1 MGQERKKR
9 ISRAE
14 WIHFFMVLI
23 IFGTVSVFFLTD
35 ETLETERRSGLRQ
48 MHFSGVCQTEEE
60 GEELPLNED
69 TLRKLGACP
78 RLILTGY
85 LDGPVSSNEQIFL
98 YLRRINLKVY
108 QNDALIYSYGKENL
122 ASPVLRSGG
131 NVWVDFYTPGIT
143 GDDSIKIVLDN
154 PYHANTKRIYSMFLN
169 RIYVGDKMQLFTK
182 MIGSDRFSALSSVVI
197 TLLGITLL
205 IVIATMKAM
214 GMKEVGPLLC
224 FGYFMA
230 VCGFWM
236 MIDFDYISLI
246 SFHAVGWDVLETL
259 LFVNMPVL
267 GILYIRD
274 YMATYAKKF
283 ITVFVC
289 GLLLFEFSYIILQG
303 TGILDGETAQEYFR
317 YIVPAVLLGAV
328 ALILYELRFSSGKT
342 KSVVFFSIL
351 LFIFFAGVGNLWYVF
366 TGNYSVNIF
375 NFGLCAL
382 ILVQYGIV
390 LRQTMLGY
398 RKVKEAKRLER
409 ELMENK
415 AVMMSSQIKPHFLFN
430 SISCIRELCLTDPKK
445 AHMALSQF
453 SLFLRGNMD
462 SLSSDSPIP
471 FVKELSHVKNYLA
484 LEQLRFE
491 ERLAVSYDLET
502 RDFLIPAL
510 TLQPIVENAV
520 CYGISRK
527 KEGGTLTIS
536 TREEKRW
543 ILITVSDDGAGFEEG
558 QTENGQGDRSHIGI
572 SNVRER
578 LLSQCGGTME
588 VKSALG
594 EGTVVSMYIPKG

>member
-1 MGQERKKR
+1 
-9 ISRAE
+9 
-14 WIHFFMVLI
+14 
-23 IFGTVSVFFLTD
+23 
-35 ETLETERRSGLRQ
+35 
-48 MHFSGVCQTEEE
+48 
-60 GEELPLNED
+60 
-69 TLRKLGACP
+69 
-78 RLILTGY
+78 
-85 LDGPVSSNEQIFL
+85 
-98 YLRRINLKVY
+98 
-108 QNDALIYSYGKENL
+108 
-122 ASPVLRSGG
+122 
-131 NVWVDFYTPGIT
+131 
-143 GDDSIKIVLDN
+143 
-154 PYHANTKRIYSMFLN
+154 MFLN

-182 MIGSDRFSALSSVVI
+182 MIGANSFSALSSAVI

-205 IVIATMKAM
+205 LVIATMKAM
-214 GMKEVGPLLC
+214 GLKEVGPLLR
-224 FGYFMA
+224 FGHLMA
-230 VCGFWM
+230 VCGLWM
-236 MIDFDYISLI
+236 MIDFDHISLI
-246 SFHAVGWDVLETL
+246 SYHAVGWDVLETL
-259 LFVNMPVL
+259 LFINMPVL
-267 GILYIRD
+267 AFLYIRD

-283 ITVFVC
+283 ITAFVY

-303 TGILDGETAQEYFR
+303 SGILDGEMAQEYFR
-317 YIVPAVLLGAV
+317 YFVPAVLLGSV
-328 ALILYELRFSSGKT
+328 ALILYELRFSSDKM
-342 KSVVFFSIL
+342 KSAVLFSGL
-351 LFIFFAGVGNLWYVF
+351 LFIFFAGVGNLWYIF
-366 TGNYSVNIF
+366 TGNYSVDIF

-390 LRQTMLGY
+390 LRQVMRGY
-398 RKVKEAKRLER
+398 RKAKEAKRMER
-409 ELMENK
+409 KLMENK

-430 SISCIRELCLTDPKK
+430 SISCIRELCLSDPQK
-445 AHMALSQF
+445 AHMALTQF

-491 ERLAVSYDLET
+491 ERLAVNYDLEI

-558 QTENGQGDRSHIGI
+558 QADHEQGDRSHIGI

-578 LLSQCGGTME
+578 LLGQCGGVME
-588 VKSALG
+588 VKSVLG
-594 EGTVVSMYIPKG
+594 KGTVVSMYIPKG